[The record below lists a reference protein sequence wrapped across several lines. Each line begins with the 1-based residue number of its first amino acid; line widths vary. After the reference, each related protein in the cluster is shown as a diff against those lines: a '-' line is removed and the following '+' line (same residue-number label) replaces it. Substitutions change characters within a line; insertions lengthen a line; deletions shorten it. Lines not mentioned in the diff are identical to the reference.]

1 MVSSSWLDGV
11 LKMINNQ
18 LQVYFDFSLIY
29 LEHELTEF
37 KKKKKNK
44 TATYSLQLRRLQIHK
59 NTLVNT
65 S

>member
-1 MVSSSWLDGV
+1 MVSFSWLDGV

-18 LQVYFDFSLIY
+18 LQVYFDFSHIY

-37 KKKKKNK
+37 KKTKQNK

>member
-37 KKKKKNK
+37 FFFKNK

>member
-18 LQVYFDFSLIY
+18 LQVYFDFSHIY
-29 LEHELTEF
+29 LEHELTEL

>member
-18 LQVYFDFSLIY
+18 LQVYFDFSHIY

-37 KKKKKNK
+37 KKKQKNK

>member
-1 MVSSSWLDGV
+1 MVSFSWLDGV

-29 LEHELTEF
+29 LEHELTEL
-37 KKKKKNK
+37 KKKKNK

>member
-1 MVSSSWLDGV
+1 MVSFSWLDGV

-29 LEHELTEF
+29 LEHELTEL
-37 KKKKKNK
+37 KRKKNK

-59 NTLVNT
+59 NPLVNT

>member
-29 LEHELTEF
+29 LEHELTEL
-37 KKKKKNK
+37 KKKKKTRQPLIAFN
-44 TATYSLQLRRLQIHK
+44 
-59 NTLVNT
+59 
-65 S
+65 

>member
-1 MVSSSWLDGV
+1 MVSFSWLHGV

-29 LEHELTEF
+29 LEHELTEL
-37 KKKKKNK
+37 KKKKNK